1 MTGGQ
6 PTMAAGDELI
16 ELLKGLGVKEDH
28 LRVIEPLAKYHEQ
41 NTAVIAEELK
51 HPGLSVIVARRP
63 CIQIRKPPK
72 AKSAEQ
78 EAAAAAGGKK

>member
-16 ELLKGLGVKEDH
+16 ELVKGLGVNQEH

-72 AKSAEQ
+72 AKPTEKKL
-78 EAAAAAGGKK
+78 AATASGKK